1 MTSSYDYDLIV
12 VGAGIAGMVSAVT
25 ACGLGKRVAVVEK
38 HKLGGNC
45 TNTTCIPSKAL
56 IRLGHAGNQ
65 LSRLSKQGLLVDR
78 AQEFQKRNIMP
89 HINRIVERA
98 YAKDLP
104 ETFEAMGI
112 RIFSGVASFLDPH
125 CIAVGGQTISAAKFI
140 LATGT
145 SPLVLEIPGLGSVDY
160 LTNESLYD
168 LTELPRSLIIL
179 GGGVD
184 GLEYASAF
192 GRLGVETTVVEA
204 SPRLI
209 PAADAELVRILTAVL
224 KEDGIR
230 IMTGTHASSVSTRS
244 GNIVVCCRRADA
256 KTLDI
261 GAQKLLVAVGRR
273 PDMEA
278 LSLEKAGVHFT
289 ARGIVTDRKLR
300 TSAPHIYACGDI
312 AGPFQLATTAETQAI
327 VAATNAFIPLK
338 RAVNYRNNIF
348 VVFTE
353 PPLAWV
359 GLTEADARK
368 RYGRKL
374 RVYRFPYT
382 GMRRAMIDGTETGMA
397 KILCD
402 SRGRIVGAHILGE
415 SAGEVIH
422 ELQLL
427 RAFHQPLHRLQNIT
441 HAYPTYAQA
450 IAGRAGQLAFLDRMT
465 NSIFVNLALR
475 LMPGFANRL
484 QLARDRLAETHL
496 VDAFADLAD
505 SAVTKTAAST
515 NVREFS
521 IELKR
526 AADETVILDIRGTL
540 AESGREALA
549 KTFGEATQTAKRV
562 LINLSGLLGL
572 DIHGVGVLV
581 VEVTKARRRQIDI
594 MACGFSGELRDV
606 LRISGLDEII
616 TLYED
621 EKDAL
626 CCRRFLE
633 KSGLHAVSA
642 TNESKVSLPGWAISL
657 DRLTLA
663 AMPPSAMNINVEG
676 RRLAG
681 PVQGFGR
688 LWEKRYR
695 LHLAQAE
702 LAPREIVAIWRAEFP
717 DFWPEGN
724 FLFPSANAPIAPGTT
739 ALLNLSMPGGLVLAT
754 GLMVVHADDTSF
766 SFMTAQG
773 HILSGWITFS
783 CAKLGDSTYIEVHPL
798 FRSADPLME
807 MGFRLGAARQEDRFW
822 HESLTRFALRL
833 GTHGDVAQRDVLH
846 DDRVQWKRM
855 ANLRFSAALSSSAY
869 MPVYLLKKW
878 FGSKKR
884 RQEKAP

>member
-12 VGAGIAGMVSAVT
+12 IGAGIAGMVSAVT

-38 HKLGGNC
+38 NKLGGNC

-56 IRLGHAGNQ
+56 IRLGHAGNE
-65 LSRLSKQGLLVDR
+65 LSRLSRLGLVMDGVQNFR
-78 AQEFQKRNIMP
+78 KRNIMP

-125 CIAVGGQTISAAKFI
+125 RIAFGDQTISAAKFI
-140 LATGT
+140 LAAGT
-145 SPLVLEIPGLGSVDY
+145 SPLVPAIPCLESVDY
-160 LTNESLYD
+160 LTNETLYN
-168 LTELPRSLIIL
+168 LKELPGSLIIL

-192 GRLGVETTVVEA
+192 GRLGVKTIVVEA
-204 SPRLI
+204 SPRLL
-209 PAADAELVRILTAVL
+209 PAADAELVRTLTGVL

-230 IMTGTHASSVSTRS
+230 LIAGTQALSVRNQ
-244 GNIVVCCRRADA
+244 GGKIVVSCRGAEGQ
-256 KTLDI
+256 TLDVE
-261 GAQKLLVAVGRR
+261 AQKLLVAVGRK
-273 PDMEA
+273 PDLEA
-278 LSLEKAGVHFT
+278 LSLEKAGIAFT

-338 RAVNYRNNIF
+338 RKVDYRNNIF

-353 PPLAWV
+353 PPLAWI

-368 RYGRKL
+368 RYGWKL
-374 RVYRFPYT
+374 RAYRFPYQ

-402 SRGRIVGAHILGE
+402 SRGQIVGAHILGE
-415 SAGEVIH
+415 GAGEVIH

-427 RAFHQPLHRLQNIT
+427 RALRQPLHRLQNIT

-450 IAGRAGQLAFLDRMT
+450 IAGRAGQLAFLDRMK
-465 NSIFVNLALR
+465 NNFFVNVALG

-484 QLARDRLAETHL
+484 QLARDRLAETHPM
-496 VDAFADLAD
+496 DAFADLAD
-505 SAVTKTAAST
+505 SAVTKTASPVNSQDFNIT
-515 NVREFS
+515 IRRSGE
-521 IELKR
+521 
-526 AADETVILDIRGTL
+526 DTVILDIRGTL
-540 AESGREALA
+540 TALSKEAFVKA
-549 KTFGEATQTAKRV
+549 FGEAAPKAKRV
-562 LINLSGLLGL
+562 LMNLSGLLNL
-572 DIHGVGVLV
+572 DIQGVGLLV
-581 VEVTKARRRQIDI
+581 VEITKARRRQIDV
-594 MACGFSGELRDV
+594 MACGLSGGLRDI
-606 LRISGLDEII
+606 LKLSGLDETM
-616 TLYED
+616 TLYDD
-621 EKDAL
+621 EEDAL
-626 CCRRFLE
+626 CCRRFLK
-633 KSGLHAVSA
+633 KSGLQSIAA
-642 TNESKVSLPGWAISL
+642 TNDSNVPLPGWARSL
-657 DRLTLA
+657 DHLTLA
-663 AMPPSAMNINVEG
+663 AVPPSAMNINVEG

-695 LHLAQAE
+695 LHLGQTD
-702 LAPREIVAIWRAEFP
+702 LAPSEIVAIWRAEFP

-754 GLMVVHADDTSF
+754 GLMIIHADDTSF
-766 SFMTAQG
+766 SFMTAEG

-783 CAKLGDSTYIEVHPL
+783 CAKLGDSTYLEVHPL

-822 HESLTRFALRL
+822 HESLIRFALRL

-846 DDRVQWKRM
+846 DDRVQWKHM
-855 ANLRFSAALSSSAY
+855 ANLRFSAALRSSAY

-878 FGSKKR
+878 FGPKKIP
-884 RQEKAP
+884 QEKAP

>member
-1 MTSSYDYDLIV
+1 
-12 VGAGIAGMVSAVT
+12 
-25 ACGLGKRVAVVEK
+25 
-38 HKLGGNC
+38 
-45 TNTTCIPSKAL
+45 
-56 IRLGHAGNQ
+56 
-65 LSRLSKQGLLVDR
+65 
-78 AQEFQKRNIMP
+78 
-89 HINRIVERA
+89 
-98 YAKDLP
+98 
-104 ETFEAMGI
+104 
-112 RIFSGVASFLDPH
+112 
-125 CIAVGGQTISAAKFI
+125 
-140 LATGT
+140 
-145 SPLVLEIPGLGSVDY
+145 
-160 LTNESLYD
+160 
-168 LTELPRSLIIL
+168 
-179 GGGVD
+179 
-184 GLEYASAF
+184 
-192 GRLGVETTVVEA
+192 
-204 SPRLI
+204 
-209 PAADAELVRILTAVL
+209 
-224 KEDGIR
+224 
-230 IMTGTHASSVSTRS
+230 
-244 GNIVVCCRRADA
+244 
-256 KTLDI
+256 
-261 GAQKLLVAVGRR
+261 VAVGRR
-273 PDMEA
+273 PDLES
-278 LSLEKAGVHFT
+278 LSLEKAGVAFT

-300 TSAPHIYACGDI
+300 TSTPHIYACGDI

-402 SRGRIVGAHILGE
+402 SRGRIAGAHILGE

-427 RAFHQPLHRLQNIT
+427 RAFRQPLHRLQNIT

-450 IAGRAGQLAFLDRMT
+450 IAGRAGQLAFLDRMKD
-465 NSIFVNLALR
+465 NFFVNLALR

-484 QLARDRLAETHL
+484 QHARDRLAETHPM
-496 VDAFADLAD
+496 DAFTDLAD
-505 SAVTKTAAST
+505 SVVTKTAAPT
-515 NVREFS
+515 NVRDFS
-521 IELKR
+521 IEIR
-526 AADETVILDIRGTL
+526 RSGEDAVILDIRGALT
-540 AESGREALA
+540 ASSKEAFV
-549 KTFGEATQTAKRV
+549 KTFGEAIQTAKRV
-562 LINLSGLLGL
+562 LMNLSGLLGL
-572 DIHGVGVLV
+572 DIQGVGLLV

-594 MACGFSGELRDV
+594 MACGLSGPLRDV
-606 LRISGLDEII
+606 LRISGLDETI

-621 EKDAL
+621 EEDAL

-633 KSGLHAVSA
+633 KSGLQWISE
-642 TNESKVSLPGWAISL
+642 TNESNVPLPGWARSL

-695 LHLAQAE
+695 LHLAQTD
-702 LAPREIVAIWRAEFP
+702 LAPREIIAIWRAEFP

-754 GLMVVHADDTSF
+754 GLMIIHADDTSF
-766 SFMTAQG
+766 SFITAEG

-783 CAKLGDSTYIEVHPL
+783 SAKLGDSTYIEVHPL

-807 MGFRLGAARQEDRFW
+807 MGFRLGAALQEDRFW

-855 ANLRFSAALSSSAY
+855 ANLRFSAAWRSAVY

-878 FGSKKR
+878 FSPKKIPK
-884 RQEKAP
+884 EKAP